1 MESIWLASNIQNR
14 LFVVQVVRCST
25 ITELPNW
32 DSLWSV
38 EKKKSFGYD
47 CMLNPISF
55 WYGYVFVMKI
65 LCYTF
70 YIFHQKQVGKESFFQ
85 VCWEIEIIIGHLSGY
100 TARRWLKKRKLSESE
115 FFPIPIR
122 SVRSFTVHIVSSFLT
137 KTCFKGNSAIVID
150 NDFVESM
157 LPPYMHIVHA
167 MSWRCIKWYALEWIM
182 LSIFVGLTVEFFAR
196 RESNSIIIP
205 FKSCELRHYCELLF
219 QNIYN

>member
-32 DSLWSV
+32 DSLWPV
-38 EKKKSFGYD
+38 EKKRVSDMIACSIQYRFD
-47 CMLNPISF
+47 MDMCL
-55 WYGYVFVMKI
+55 WWKI

-115 FFPIPIR
+115 FFSNPNQKC
-122 SVRSFTVHIVSSFLT
+122 SKLHSTHSKF
-137 KTCFKGNSAIVID
+137 
-150 NDFVESM
+150 
-157 LPPYMHIVHA
+157 
-167 MSWRCIKWYALEWIM
+167 
-182 LSIFVGLTVEFFAR
+182 IF
-196 RESNSIIIP
+196 N
-205 FKSCELRHYCELLF
+205 
-219 QNIYN
+219 